1 MLVLYISFQF
11 GDGVTYTHGM
21 LSLVDISGHL
31 RTWTAVTWTHC
42 GKMGTWGHREDMM
55 AIRIH
60 TYTVGIGGGH
70 GDMGTRQHAD
80 NGQLLK
86 PKLPH
91 PQVTTSHGTSE
102 QLSRAQA
109 TPGPLVCKLAF
120 CPAQVARAP
129 GEVALPVPV
138 QTWLHEAYSILVCI
152 I

>member
-1 MLVLYISFQF
+1 
-11 GDGVTYTHGM
+11 
-21 LSLVDISGHL
+21 
-31 RTWTAVTWTHC
+31 
-42 GKMGTWGHREDMM
+42 
-55 AIRIH
+55 
-60 TYTVGIGGGH
+60 
-70 GDMGTRQHAD
+70 MGTRQHAN

-109 TPGPLVCKLAF
+109 TPGP
-120 CPAQVARAP
+120 AQVAREP

-138 QTWLHEAYSILVCI
+138 QTSLHEVYSILVCI